1 MRNRFSICFKGFHKM
16 LRPTTLSCV
25 LCGICLTAI
34 APAGAA
40 PVTVPFTEDFST
52 NTSQWMSAA
61 STALNY
67 VSSGGPNG
75 AGDGY
80 ASYVFPEPSSTSA
93 VVIFRGQSNFN
104 SSNDAFVGDWTAAGV
119 NEYSF
124 WIRQNSSAS
133 LTVGTRFTTSAN
145 FPAFS
150 ALTETTI
157 PPNVWTEVTFSISP
171 TSPDLQPEGPT
182 PFDSVFGSLASLQI
196 LAERGPLSAGT
207 QVTFDLDKVSIVPE
221 PGAFILAA
229 AGVFPLGMLLRS
241 RRRAATQS

>member
-1 MRNRFSICFKGFHKM
+1 M
-16 LRPTTLSCV
+16 LRLTTFFFVLS
-25 LCGICLTAI
+25 GSCLSVVTSAY
-34 APAGAA
+34 AA
-40 PVTVPFTEDFST
+40 PVTVPFTEDFSS
-52 NTSQWMSAA
+52 NTSQWMSGA

-75 AGDGY
+75 ASDGY
-80 ASYVFPEPSSTSA
+80 ASTLFTEPSSTTA

-104 SSNDAFVGDWTAAGV
+104 SSNDAFVGDWVAAGV

-124 WIRQNSSAS
+124 WIRQNSSAA

-157 PPNVWTEVTFSISP
+157 QPNVWTEVTFNISP

-221 PGAFILAA
+221 PSALLLAV

-241 RRRAATQS
+241 RRRAASQG